1 MVSIDNGTSF
11 LTVDF
16 AETQKTMQKP
26 KENYEKGLTRG
37 EKSGILCKHS
47 KRALNK
53 NPIRPKAG
61 KASKKTDEKKSEKT
75 FGKPLDKRKEK

>member
-26 KENYEKGLTRG
+26 KENYEKGVDKRG
-37 EKSGILCKHS
+37 KKWYTMQALEKS
-47 KRALNK
+47 
-53 NPIRPKAG
+53 
-61 KASKKTDEKKSEKT
+61 TQ
-75 FGKPLDKRKEK
+75 

>member
-16 AETQKTMQKP
+16 AETQKTMQKTQR
-26 KENYEKGLTRG
+26 KLRKGVDKRG
-37 EKSGILCKHS
+37 KKWYTMQALEKSAQEKS
-47 KRALNK
+47 
-53 NPIRPKAG
+53 NPTESRKG
-61 KASKKTDEKKSEKT
+61 FQKTDEKKSEKT